1 MSKAILVA
9 FTLLLTTAV
18 ASSARGSSSDY
29 ALGIHL
35 GGASDRDGNSSGL
48 TGLNFRVGQDESL
61 DLVLAYNTGNGKT
74 MIINGNYLHH
84 VAPILR
90 QIPIKGIVPYVGI
103 GVGTWFNNSS
113 GAWLQ
118 VPLGID
124 LRFSVPLEAGLYI
137 APGIDLLPSTGA
149 NMHAGIAFRYWL

>member
-9 FTLLLTTAV
+9 FTLMLTAAV

-35 GGASDRDGNSSGL
+35 GAAQNGSNFS
-48 TGLNFRVGQDESL
+48 GLNFRVGQDESL
-61 DLVLAYNTGNGKT
+61 DLVGAWNTGGKNGT
-74 MIINGNYLHH
+74 IILNGNYLHH
-84 VAPILR
+84 VSPILR

-103 GVGTWFNNSS
+103 GVGTWINDDP

-124 LRFSVPLEAGLYI
+124 LRFSVPLEVGLYL

-149 NMHAGIAFRYWL
+149 NMHFGLAFRYWL

>member
-35 GGASDRDGNSSGL
+35 GAAQNGSGF

-61 DLVLAYNTGNGKT
+61 DLIAAWNAGDDGT
-74 MIINGNYLHH
+74 IIMNGNYLHH
-84 VAPILR
+84 VDPILR
-90 QIPIKGIVPYVGI
+90 QIPIRGIVPYVGI
-103 GVGTWFNNSS
+103 GVGIWVNNAS

-118 VPLGID
+118 VPLGLD
-124 LRFSVPLEAGLYI
+124 FRFSNPLEVGLFL
-137 APGIDLLPSTGA
+137 APGIDLIPSTKA
-149 NMHAGIAFRYWL
+149 NMHFGIGFRYWL

>member
-1 MSKAILVA
+1 MSKAILA
-9 FTLLLTTAV
+9 SFALLFAAA
-18 ASSARGSSSDY
+18 ASPIRAASNY

-35 GGASDRDGNSSGL
+35 GAAQDGSGF

-61 DLVLAYNTGNGKT
+61 DLVLAYNAGKT
-74 MIINGNYLHH
+74 MIVNGNYLHH

-90 QIPIKGIVPYVGI
+90 QVPIKGIVPYVGI

-124 LRFSVPLEAGLYI
+124 LRFSVPLETGLYI